1 MYVYVL
7 SSHDALLYMPW
18 PQTLATF
25 YIKVNHM
32 DEIDTWMK
40 LGNMD
45 EITNIKNINDVE
57 ETRPYGW
64 H

>member
-1 MYVYVL
+1 
-7 SSHDALLYMPW
+7 
-18 PQTLATF
+18 
-25 YIKVNHM
+25 VNHM

-57 ETRPYGW
+57 ET
-64 H
+64 

>member
-7 SSHDALLYMPW
+7 SSHDAVLYMPW

-25 YIKVNHM
+25 YIKVNHI
-32 DEIDTWMK
+32 DEIDIWMK

-45 EITNIKNINDVE
+45 EITNIKK
-57 ETRPYGW
+57 

>member
-1 MYVYVL
+1 
-7 SSHDALLYMPW
+7 
-18 PQTLATF
+18 
-25 YIKVNHM
+25 M

-57 ETRPYGW
+57 ETWPYGW